1 MKKIIINS
9 LNILLIIACIITTT
23 YGWFINGSFGDG
35 VVIKSA
41 KIDSIVTLEKGIV
54 FNRDGVVDIDDSGNK
69 VFELIEKT
77 NKGTEQVIIMDFD
90 NIAPSEV
97 FTFKVTVLNKGDVA
111 GYVYADLYDEIDFT
125 DGISKEEE
133 FLKFMSVS
141 SVIKDSNGNNTIHKK
156 YLNNSTNQSVL
167 FGGTDE
173 HIVELGGSIEIEFMI
188 TFEIFDDLLEQGICS
203 EEERDN

>member
-1 MKKIIINS
+1 MLTVNPNS

-41 KIDSIVTLEKGIV
+41 KIDSIVTLEKGID

-90 NIAPSEV
+90 IFNLV
-97 FTFKVTVLNKGDVA
+97 F
-111 GYVYADLYDEIDFT
+111 
-125 DGISKEEE
+125 
-133 FLKFMSVS
+133 
-141 SVIKDSNGNNTIHKK
+141 
-156 YLNNSTNQSVL
+156 
-167 FGGTDE
+167 
-173 HIVELGGSIEIEFMI
+173 
-188 TFEIFDDLLEQGICS
+188 
-203 EEERDN
+203 